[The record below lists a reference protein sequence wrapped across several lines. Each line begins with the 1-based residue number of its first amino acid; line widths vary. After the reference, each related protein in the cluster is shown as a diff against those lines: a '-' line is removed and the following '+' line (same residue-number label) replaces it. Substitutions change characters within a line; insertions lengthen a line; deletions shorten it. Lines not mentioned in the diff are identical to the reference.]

1 MLLKNDFTFTLSVSI
16 GNYACKP
23 GNEEMHKIAFVP
35 FQLTVETALQCAN
48 QGKAFCYTFNSKNN
62 DGYLPIKQKKVE
74 NFVSTSTV
82 IYDFDDM
89 EVNMTDYISQIPY
102 KPSFA
107 YPTYSDG
114 KNGLARFR
122 LAYVFDKDIQGK
134 ENFDEIY
141 HAIANA
147 NQFIRETK
155 EHGGWD
161 VRNVAQMYYGTTSTA
176 KTYKS
181 DYIYNVSDF
190 APFVVSVTKEEKSK
204 NRQSKNLNECKFKDI
219 DKTFLYDFNNLTYD
233 EFFNKYFDAFHCN
246 YEKSLESTL
255 TLSPNEMWHE
265 FPDDYLTVI
274 RKRNGKHTLKWDIG
288 QDRKK
293 KLYITAQIMVH
304 NLPDISLEN
313 LIYNL
318 VLERNFYYKNF
329 DNKIDNQ
336 ILVQTAINAF
346 HYDINLNPSK
356 HGKFKVNKE
365 YWNEQGIGVRQ
376 AVGYVRRE
384 RRLQE
389 ILPYID
395 CTKSLP
401 QNHKI
406 LEDNGIKISLRTL
419 QRMVTRGDISIVMYE
434 DKRDNDTLL
443 SKCRNVTNHE
453 DIVLELIRNNNEITL
468 SEIASILDMDKR
480 SAQRIINKMR
490 GKSIERIGN
499 NRSGHWMILDT
510 CTTTETIQDYTSTCT
525 ISEFELLEYNFEN
538 DKSTIEKP
546 QPMTDDELREDMFND
561 GWTEQEV
568 ADFFSIYQV
577 A

>member
-1 MLLKNDFTFTLSVSI
+1 MLTNSDYTFTLSVST

-23 GNEEMHKIAFVP
+23 SKEEMHKIAFVP

-48 QGKAFCYTFNSKNN
+48 QGKAFCYTFKSKNN

-89 EVNMTDYISQIPY
+89 EVNMTDYISQIPF

-114 KNGLARFR
+114 KNGLSRFR
-122 LAYVFDKDIQGK
+122 LAYVFDKDIQGE

-147 NQFIRETK
+147 NQFIKETK

-190 APFVVSVTKEEKSK
+190 AQFVIPVTKEEKFK
-204 NRQSKNLNECKFKDI
+204 NRQSKNLNTSKYKDI
-219 DKTFLYDFNNLTYD
+219 DKTFLDDFNNLPYD
-233 EFFNKYFDAFHCN
+233 DFFKKYFDTFHHN
-246 YEKSLESTL
+246 YMDSLESTL
-255 TLSPNEMWHE
+255 TLSPNEMWYE
-265 FPDDYLTVI
+265 FPDDYLAVM
-274 RKRNGKHTLKWDIG
+274 RKRSGKYTLKWDIG

-293 KLYITAQIMVH
+293 KLYITAQMMLH

-318 VLERNFYYKNF
+318 TLERRYYYNNS

-336 ILVQTAINAF
+336 VLVQTAMNAF
-346 HYDINLNPSK
+346 YYDMNLNPSQ
-356 HGKFKVNKE
+356 HGKFKVNKG

-376 AVGYVRRE
+376 AVGYIRRE

-389 ILPYID
+389 LLPYID
-395 CTKSLP
+395 STMSLS

-406 LEDNGIKISLRTL
+406 LTDNGIKISLRTL
-419 QRMVTRGDISIVMYE
+419 QRMVARGDISIVMCNE
-434 DKRDNDTLL
+434 TRDTLL
-443 SKCRNVTNHE
+443 SKCRNATNRK
-453 DIVLELIRNNNEITL
+453 DAILELIRNNDTITV
-468 SEIASILDMDKR
+468 SEIASILNIDK
-480 SAQRIINKMR
+480 STAQRNINKMR
-490 GKSIERIGN
+490 GVCIEREGT
-499 NRSGHWMILDT
+499 NRSGRWVILDT
-510 CTTTETIQDYTSTCT
+510 CTYTEPEQNYTSTCT
-525 ISEFELLEYNFEN
+525 MSEFELLEYNFEN
-538 DKSTIEKP
+538 DRTTIETP
-546 QPMTDDELREDMFND
+546 QPMTDDEIREDMFND
-561 GWTEQEV
+561 GWTEQEI
-568 ADFFSIYQV
+568 ADFFSIYAV

>member
-1 MLLKNDFTFTLSVSI
+1 MLTNSDYTFTLSVST

-23 GNEEMHKIAFVP
+23 SKEEMHKIAFVP

-48 QGKAFCYTFNSKNN
+48 QGKAFCYTFKSKNN

-74 NFVSTSTV
+74 NFVSTSTI

-89 EVNMTDYISQIPY
+89 EVNMTDYISQIPF

-114 KNGLARFR
+114 KNGLSRFR
-122 LAYVFDKDIQGK
+122 LAYVFDKDIQGE

-190 APFVVSVTKEEKSK
+190 APFIVPVTKEEKSK
-204 NRQSKNLNECKFKDI
+204 NRQSKNLNASKYKDI
-219 DKTFLYDFNNLTYD
+219 DKTFLYEFNNLPYL
-233 EFFNKYFDAFHCN
+233 EFFKKYFDTYYKN
-246 YEKSLESTL
+246 YQDSLETSL
-255 TLSPNEMWHE
+255 TLSPNEMWYE
-265 FPDDYLTVI
+265 YPDDYVAIL
-274 RKRNGKHTLKWDIG
+274 RKRCGKYTLKWDVG

-293 KLYITAQIMVH
+293 KLYLTAQMMVH
-304 NLPDISLEN
+304 NLPNITLEN

-318 VLERNFYYKNF
+318 NIERYYYYDNH
-329 DNKIDNQ
+329 DNKLDNQ
-336 ILVQTAINAF
+336 VLIQTAVNA
-346 HYDINLNPSK
+346 YNKRINLNPSK
-356 HGKFKVNKE
+356 HGGYRVNKE
-365 YWNEQGIGVRQ
+365 FWQEQGINAHQ
-376 AVGYVRRE
+376 AKCYIKRE
-384 RRLQE
+384 QKIQE
-389 ILPYID
+389 VLPYID
-395 CTKSLP
+395 STKTVK
-401 QNHKI
+401 QNHDI
-406 LEDNGIKISLRTL
+406 LTQNGVKISLRTL
-419 QRMVTRGDISIVMYE
+419 YRMVTRGDIEIVMV
-434 DKRDNDTLL
+434 KQCSPTL
-443 SKCRNVTNHE
+443 SYQCRNVTNHE

-490 GKSIERIGN
+490 GKSIDRIGN

-510 CTTTETIQDYTSTCT
+510 CTTTETIQEYSSTCT
-525 ISEFELLEYNFEN
+525 MSEFELLAYNFEN
-538 DKSTIEKP
+538 NRTTIETP
-546 QPMTDDELREDMFND
+546 HPMTDDELREDMFND
-561 GWTEQEV
+561 GWTEQEIL
-568 ADFFSIYQV
+568 DFFSIYAV